1 MKAGQK
7 DSDHAKPALSVMPGM
22 VDHFSFIG
30 CWSKAQV
37 PF

>member
-7 DSDHAKPALSVMPGM
+7 DSDHAKPALSAMPRM
-22 VDHFSFIG
+22 VDHFRFIG